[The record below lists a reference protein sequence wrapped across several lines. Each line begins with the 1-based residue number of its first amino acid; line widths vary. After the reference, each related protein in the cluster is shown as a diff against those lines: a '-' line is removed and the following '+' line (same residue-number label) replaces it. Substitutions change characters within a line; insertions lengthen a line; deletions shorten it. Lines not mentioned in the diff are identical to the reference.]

1 MNEKVEQDRGEWV
14 KPELV
19 DIDAGQGD
27 VESGSPFV
35 LALELFTTGS

>member
-1 MNEKVEQDRGEWV
+1 MNNEIEQDRREWV

-27 VESGSPFV
+27 IESTPNRPSTDFNSVGS
-35 LALELFTTGS
+35 